1 MKAVMFKTTIA
12 SQEISQLKCVC
23 IQVEN
28 QTKNQKYY
36 PPPANWSKNV
46 DINTLELLNRKNC
59 YNDVILDKCK
69 KIQDNL

>member
-36 PPPANWSKNV
+36 PPPANLSKNV
-46 DINTLELLNRKNC
+46 DINTLELLNRNNC
-59 YNDVILDKCK
+59 YNYVTLDK
-69 KIQDNL
+69 